1 MEHSLSAYR
10 GLGSTFEERP
20 AGCYHNT
27 SFEKSSSMF
36 KGIAVLV
43 SRGMLLVLSLTPY
56 VQNHSFIAM
65 LIRHENDA
73 RLHGE
78 LKRRGRTIGTVV

>member
-1 MEHSLSAYR
+1 
-10 GLGSTFEERP
+10 
-20 AGCYHNT
+20 
-27 SFEKSSSMF
+27 MF